1 MNRIST
7 SWFNFWKD
15 RKFIYSIIIL
25 LLLGVLAYGTTFLK
39 IYEDITKTLPQ
50 SENFERLKKIV
61 EHRGLNNSTYFS
73 IGQGDEWNS
82 EGMQNLGEEFCEDL
96 STTCGASLD
105 ELKFGLGEDERDLYD
120 FLDQRVPYYL
130 DQKDYESLASRLVTD
145 SIKDQLNRNH
155 ARLFTPEGFLLK
167 DFLLKDPLGITSRTL
182 LKFRRFEDESVFSI
196 EDNLFRMQEDNSL
209 FISGNVKLENDQA
222 VEREELAQ
230 HLAEVRDKWEQK
242 GYEVHYFSGFL
253 IAHAN
258 AQQIK
263 SDTTLTLTVSLT
275 AIILLLLIYYRSVV
289 LPLFFILPAVIGLVF
304 AVCLMA
310 FIKPEVSAISIG
322 AGAVVL
328 GIIMDYSFHFFTHL
342 KHSGSIEETI
352 KDVTSPL
359 LTGCLT
365 TILAFL
371 ALTFTNS
378 PVLQDFGLFAA
389 LSLIG
394 AAFAVLFV
402 LPAILPP
409 HIISKWQ
416 DSKERKFNF
425 KIGKWFK
432 VATALG
438 VIAFSVVSIIYA
450 PEIGFDD
457 DLMNLNHFPE
467 DLKESEQR
475 FKNIDSDVER
485 NVFIISSSTDR
496 DKAKEANYKAG
507 VRLEDLKEKG
517 KIRSYLS
524 TSIFD
529 IPSSV
534 GAEKMDRW
542 NLFWSEKGGH
552 VAGLLDSMENELGYY
567 DNTFDNFKNKIDG
580 NYHIP
585 DSLSSL
591 PLVSSDMKKLVD
603 STNGEWTYITL
614 FTVTLEFRD
623 SVTSMLKKEL
633 PDSDVFDRSE
643 MAGSLVQLVQDD
655 FNFILL
661 TSSALVFLTLLLI
674 YGRIELTLITFIPMI
689 LSWLWILGIAALIG
703 IEFNFVNIVISTFI
717 FGLGDDFAIFITD
730 GYISKFAR
738 NKDIIHSYKKGI
750 LLSAS
755 TTIIGTGALIFAV
768 HPALNSVALISV
780 IGMVAILII
789 SFTVQPYLLKKL
801 LIERKEKGLPPISLV
816 NFLFSIYCFGFFLSG
831 CLLLYPIQLIFR
843 IIPFGQKRLKLIYHH
858 MLRLFA
864 WKQMY
869 FMFNTRKRFHNKQNF
884 DFSKPSVIVCNHQS
898 FIDVIMMM
906 SIHPKLIIMTNDWVY
921 NSPFFGAQ
929 IRYLGFF
936 PGSNGVENNL
946 EAIRP
951 WVEDGYSVV
960 IFPEGTRSKDKTIGR
975 FHKGAFY
982 LAEKLNLDITP
993 VLLHGFNDTMRK
1005 KDFML
1010 LNGLM
1015 NIAVLPRISKDDE
1028 SWGTVYKER
1037 GKSISRYFKAEFRK
1051 FDLENSDNKYLRHK
1065 ILSNY
1070 IFKSPFIEWYVKVK
1084 WIFER
1089 KNFDFYHSLIPIK
1102 GKVYDLGCGYGY
1114 LSYFL
1119 YFRSEERELIG
1130 IDYDEDKINIAENCY
1145 SKNDRVNF
1153 YAGDIRTID
1162 FEMADAIFIND
1173 VLHYLPG
1180 EDHEKM
1186 LDKCLAHLNPDGSLI
1201 IRDGVTDLEN
1211 RHKKTEK
1218 TEKYST
1224 QIIGFNK
1231 TENNLCFFSK
1241 EFILNY
1247 AEKNGLDCEIKE
1259 QSQKTSNILFVLKR
1273 KH

>member
-1 MNRIST
+1 
-7 SWFNFWKD
+7 
-15 RKFIYSIIIL
+15 
-25 LLLGVLAYGTTFLK
+25 
-39 IYEDITKTLPQ
+39 
-50 SENFERLKKIV
+50 
-61 EHRGLNNSTYFS
+61 
-73 IGQGDEWNS
+73 
-82 EGMQNLGEEFCEDL
+82 
-96 STTCGASLD
+96 
-105 ELKFGLGEDERDLYD
+105 
-120 FLDQRVPYYL
+120 
-130 DQKDYESLASRLVTD
+130 
-145 SIKDQLNRNH
+145 
-155 ARLFTPEGFLLK
+155 
-167 DFLLKDPLGITSRTL
+167 
-182 LKFRRFEDESVFSI
+182 
-196 EDNLFRMQEDNSL
+196 
-209 FISGNVKLENDQA
+209 
-222 VEREELAQ
+222 
-230 HLAEVRDKWEQK
+230 
-242 GYEVHYFSGFL
+242 
-253 IAHAN
+253 
-258 AQQIK
+258 
-263 SDTTLTLTVSLT
+263 
-275 AIILLLLIYYRSVV
+275 
-289 LPLFFILPAVIGLVF
+289 
-304 AVCLMA
+304 
-310 FIKPEVSAISIG
+310 
-322 AGAVVL
+322 
-328 GIIMDYSFHFFTHL
+328 
-342 KHSGSIEETI
+342 
-352 KDVTSPL
+352 
-359 LTGCLT
+359 
-365 TILAFL
+365 
-371 ALTFTNS
+371 
-378 PVLQDFGLFAA
+378 
-389 LSLIG
+389 
-394 AAFAVLFV
+394 
-402 LPAILPP
+402 
-409 HIISKWQ
+409 
-416 DSKERKFNF
+416 
-425 KIGKWFK
+425 
-432 VATALG
+432 
-438 VIAFSVVSIIYA
+438 
-450 PEIGFDD
+450 
-457 DLMNLNHFPE
+457 
-467 DLKESEQR
+467 
-475 FKNIDSDVER
+475 
-485 NVFIISSSTDR
+485 
-496 DKAKEANYKAG
+496 
-507 VRLEDLKEKG
+507 
-517 KIRSYLS
+517 
-524 TSIFD
+524 
-529 IPSSV
+529 
-534 GAEKMDRW
+534 
-542 NLFWSEKGGH
+542 
-552 VAGLLDSMENELGYY
+552 
-567 DNTFDNFKNKIDG
+567 
-580 NYHIP
+580 
-585 DSLSSL
+585 
-591 PLVSSDMKKLVD
+591 
-603 STNGEWTYITL
+603 
-614 FTVTLEFRD
+614 
-623 SVTSMLKKEL
+623 
-633 PDSDVFDRSE
+633 
-643 MAGSLVQLVQDD
+643 
-655 FNFILL
+655 
-661 TSSALVFLTLLLI
+661 
-674 YGRIELTLITFIPMI
+674 
-689 LSWLWILGIAALIG
+689 
-703 IEFNFVNIVISTFI
+703 
-717 FGLGDDFAIFITD
+717 
-730 GYISKFAR
+730 
-738 NKDIIHSYKKGI
+738 
-750 LLSAS
+750 
-755 TTIIGTGALIFAV
+755 
-768 HPALNSVALISV
+768 
-780 IGMVAILII
+780 
-789 SFTVQPYLLKKL
+789 
-801 LIERKEKGLPPISLV
+801 
-816 NFLFSIYCFGFFLSG
+816 
-831 CLLLYPIQLIFR
+831 
-843 IIPFGQKRLKLIYHH
+843 